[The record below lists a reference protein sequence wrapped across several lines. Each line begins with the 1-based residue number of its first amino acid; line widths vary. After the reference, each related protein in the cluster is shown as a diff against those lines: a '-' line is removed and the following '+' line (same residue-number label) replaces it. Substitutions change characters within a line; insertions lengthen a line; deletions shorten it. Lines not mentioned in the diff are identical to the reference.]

1 MKKLLTLVLCASF
14 VLSGCGNMSNLGK
27 GTAIGGGSGA
37 AVGAALGLLLGKDAK
52 SAGIGAAIGTAVGAG
67 VGALIGNKMDKKAEE
82 LAALEGANVE
92 VVKDANDLD
101 AIKVTFESGI
111 LFKTNSA
118 ALSDVSKK
126 SLKEFAAQMADLP
139 DTDVT
144 VLGHTDNTGSEE
156 YNAKLSLQRAE
167 SVAAYLKTC
176 GMSTKQMK
184 RVEGMSYKL
193 PIADNATAEGRLQN
207 RRVEIYISANE
218 KMIKDAETGNLK

>member
-1 MKKLLTLVLCASF
+1 MKKILTLVLCAS
-14 VLSGCGNMSNLGK
+14 LLAGCGNMSNLGK

-37 AVGAALGLLLGKDAK
+37 AAGALLGALLGKDAK

-82 LAALEGANVE
+82 LKALEGANVE
-92 VVKDANDLD
+92 VVKDGNDLD

-111 LFKTNSA
+111 LFNVNSA

-126 SLKEFAAQMADLP
+126 SLKEFAAQMKDLP

-144 VLGHTDNTGSEE
+144 VLGHTDNTGSDE
-156 YNAKLSLQRAE
+156 YNEKLSLQRAQA
-167 SVAAYLKTC
+167 VASYLKNC
-176 GMSTKQMK
+176 GMSSNQMK

-193 PIADNATAEGRLQN
+193 PIADNSTQAGRVQN

>member
-1 MKKLLTLVLCASF
+1 MKKILTLVLCAS
-14 VLSGCGNMSNLGK
+14 LLAGCGNMSNLGK

-37 AVGAALGLLLGKDAK
+37 AAGALLGALLGKDAK

-82 LAALEGANVE
+82 LKALEGANVE
-92 VVKDANDLD
+92 VVKDGNDLD

-111 LFKTNSA
+111 LFNVNSA

-126 SLKEFAAQMADLP
+126 SLKEFAAQMKDLP

-144 VLGHTDNTGSEE
+144 VLGHTDNTGSDE
-156 YNAKLSLQRAE
+156 YNEKLSLQRAQA
-167 SVAAYLKTC
+167 VASYLKNC
-176 GMSTKQMK
+176 GMSSNQMK

-193 PIADNATAEGRLQN
+193 PIADNSTQAGRVQN

-218 KMIKDAETGNLK
+218 KMIKDAEAGNLK

>member
-1 MKKLLTLVLCASF
+1 MKKILTLVLCASF

-37 AVGAALGLLLGKDAK
+37 AAGALLGALLGKDAK

-82 LAALEGANVE
+82 LKALEGANVE
-92 VVKDANDLD
+92 ILKDLNDLD

-111 LFKTNSA
+111 LFKINSS

-126 SLKEFAAQMADLP
+126 SLKEFAAQMKDLP

-144 VLGHTDNTGSEE
+144 VLGHTDNTGSDE
-156 YNAKLSLQRAE
+156 YNEKLSLQRAE
-167 SVAAYLKTC
+167 AVANYLKTC
-176 GMSTKQMK
+176 GLPAGQMR
-184 RVEGMSYKL
+184 RVEGVSYKL
-193 PIADNATAEGRLQN
+193 PIADNATPEGRIQN

>member
-1 MKKLLTLVLCASF
+1 MKKILTLVLCAS
-14 VLSGCGNMSNLGK
+14 LLAGCGNMSNLGK

-37 AVGAALGLLLGKDAK
+37 AAGALLGALLGKDAK

-82 LAALEGANVE
+82 LKALEGANVE
-92 VVKDANDLD
+92 VVKDINDLD

-111 LFKTNSA
+111 LFKVNSA

-126 SLKEFAAQMADLP
+126 SLKEFAAQMKDLP
-139 DTDVT
+139 DTDII
-144 VLGHTDNTGSEE
+144 VLGHTDNTGSDE
-156 YNAKLSLQRAE
+156 YNEKLSLQRAQ
-167 SVAAYLKTC
+167 SVADYLKTC
-176 GMSTKQMK
+176 GMGSNQMK

-193 PIADNATAEGRLQN
+193 PIADNATPEGRIQN

-218 KMIKDAETGNLK
+218 KMIKDAEAGNLK